1 MQFAKL
7 DKFLKDLKEIASLS
21 KEEYLDDQRNV
32 YSLRYLLQVTVETCI
47 NIANHIISS
56 YRIGLPKEYADVFR
70 ILEKEGIISDDIKS
84 KFIQLSKF
92 RSRLVHVYWEID
104 DEIIFDY
111 LQKHMDD
118 FYNFRKEIK
127 SYLGTSNQ

>member
-1 MQFAKL
+1 MQFAEL

>member
-32 YSLRYLLQVTVETCI
+32 YSLRYLSQVTVETCI

-56 YRIGLPKEYADVFR
+56 NRIGLPKEYADVFR